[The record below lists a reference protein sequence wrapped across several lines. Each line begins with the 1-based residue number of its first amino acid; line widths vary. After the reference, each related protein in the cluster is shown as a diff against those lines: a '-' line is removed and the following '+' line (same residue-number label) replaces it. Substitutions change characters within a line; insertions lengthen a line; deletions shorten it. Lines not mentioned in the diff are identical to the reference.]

1 MIKKLIYL
9 FVIIAAGAIM
19 WQMFSGFSGSEVL
32 SPTAHYYAQTAP
44 DEAGAAN
51 LVTAVVVRYR
61 GLDTLGEVTIL
72 FTVAAIIAFFMKA
85 RRQHDRPRRRVTDI
99 LTTAARVLVPGTMLF
114 GAYIII
120 NGHLTPG
127 GGFQGGAVIASGF
140 ILMLLAFPEA
150 NLSHRTITWVESV
163 SGFSFVIIGLLGI
176 LLAGGFL
183 DNTLLGMGKFGSLF
197 SAGAIPVIYIFI
209 GLKVGAELSN
219 VVGHLHE
226 TQKEI

>member
-1 MIKKLIYL
+1 MIKKIIY
-9 FVIIAAGAIM
+9 FTVIVAAGIIL
-19 WQMFSGFSGSEVL
+19 WQLFAGFTGSEQL
-32 SPTAHYYAQTAP
+32 SPTAQYYAESGPEET
-44 DEAGAAN
+44 GAAN
-51 LVTAVVVRYR
+51 LVTAVVVTYR

-85 RRQHDRPRRRVTDI
+85 RQQQDRPRRRVTDI

-114 GAYIII
+114 GAYIFLH
-120 NGHLTPG
+120 GHLTPG

-140 ILMLLAFPEA
+140 VLMLLAFPEA
-150 NLSHRTITWVESV
+150 SLSHKTITWVESV
-163 SGFSFVIIGLLGI
+163 SGFSFVVLGVLGI
-176 LLAGGFL
+176 FLAGGFL
-183 DNTLLGMGKFGSLF
+183 DNSFLPLGKFGSLF

-219 VVGHLHE
+219 VVGHMHE